1 MSDVDIDRIRFL
13 VKALADFEEVDEF
26 AKKHGLGDA
35 TYATAL
41 NQELSRI
48 IMKARGLRKELE
60 DNALDIARALIET
73 LDKETTND

>member
-1 MSDVDIDRIRFL
+1 MTDVDIDRVRVI
-13 VKALADFEEVDEF
+13 VKVLADFEEVDEF

-41 NQELSRI
+41 NPELSRI

-60 DNALDIARALIET
+60 DNALNIARKLVDVIDSEP
-73 LDKETTND
+73 

>member
-1 MSDVDIDRIRFL
+1 MSDVDIDRIRL
-13 VKALADFEEVDEF
+13 IVKALADFEEVDEF
-26 AKKHGLGDA
+26 AKKHGLGEY

-41 NQELSRI
+41 NPELSSI
-48 IMKARGLRKELE
+48 IMRARKLRKELE

>member
-1 MSDVDIDRIRFL
+1 MTDVDVYRIRFL

-41 NQELSRI
+41 NPELSRI

-60 DNALDIARALIET
+60 DNALDIARKLVEVIDGEI
-73 LDKETTND
+73 